1 MEEVKKRL
9 LYRQVVEAVRTLED
23 RVITSAVDGDI
34 GSILGIGF
42 PPYTGGAFSFID
54 WVGLEEVVSECS
66 RLAERYGER
75 FAAPELL
82 KKMAAEGE
90 TFYNGSGS

>member
-1 MEEVKKRL
+1 
-9 LYRQVVEAVRTLED
+9 
-23 RVITSAVDGDI
+23 
-34 GSILGIGF
+34 
-42 PPYTGGAFSFID
+42 
-54 WVGLEEVVSECS
+54 VGLEEVVSECS
-66 RLAERYGER
+66 RLADRYGER